1 MAHRNASEGGQGG
14 GCLALLLLLLVVGA
28 IVAAVIS
35 LAALVD
41 PFDWMP
47 PVGEIW
53 EDCEGDCALAHR
65 FPGFWWH
72 AAANLLYAVA
82 AAAVACGFVATV
94 VELREKRAARY
105 DSTKDADAFS
115 AARDACLGAGAILG
129 ALALLPIV
137 VAIA

>member
-1 MAHRNASEGGQGG
+1 MATRNGTQGGG
-14 GCLALLLLLLVVGA
+14 GCLALFLLILVIGA

-35 LAALVD
+35 LAALID
-41 PFDWMP
+41 PFNWMP

-53 EDCEGDCALAHR
+53 EDCVGDCALAHR

-72 AAANLLYAVA
+72 AAANLVYAA
-82 AAAVACGFVATV
+82 AAAVGACAFVVTV
-94 VELREKRAARY
+94 GELREKRVARY
-105 DSTKDADAFS
+105 DSAEDADAFA
-115 AARDACLGAGAILG
+115 AARTEFLGAGVILA

>member
-1 MAHRNASEGGQGG
+1 MANGNVSDGGGG
-14 GCLALLLLLLVVGA
+14 GCLALFLLILAIAA

-35 LAALVD
+35 LAALID

-47 PVGEIW
+47 PLGEIW

-72 AAANLLYAVA
+72 AAANLVYAVA
-82 AAAVACGFVATV
+82 AAVAACGFVATV
-94 VELREKRAARY
+94 VELRGTRVGRY
-105 DSTKDADAFS
+105 DSTSDAEAFS
-115 AARDACLGAGAILG
+115 AGWDACLGAGAILG
-129 ALALLPIV
+129 GLALLPVV